1 MRSEFR
7 QTVAQKKINELREYR
22 YLVKNY
28 ISLQTFMTIF
38 FLRFYDD

>member
-7 QTVAQKKINELREYR
+7 ETVAQKKIKELREYR

-28 ISLQTFMTIF
+28 IALQTFMIIF